1 MKSFFIASALIL
13 SSSFASAGA
22 MKEISMM
29 TTESVLETLGFD
41 ESIVSIEQ
49 KFTTVAGYDVAI
61 ITMARGNYKVK
72 GVVPTF
78 KCVTVFKKN
87 SDNWYDIVKTECETL
102 K

>member
-1 MKSFFIASALIL
+1 MKALFIAAALIL

-22 MKEISMM
+22 MKEISFM
-29 TTESVLETLGFD
+29 TTESVLETLGID
-41 ESIVSIEQ
+41 ESILSMEQ
-49 KFTTVAGYDVAI
+49 KFTQVAGYDLAI

-72 GVVPTF
+72 GVAPTF
-78 KCVTVFKKN
+78 KCITVFKKN